1 MKVLVKILL
10 GLTITAWVAVAGVF
24 TTIVISPVTAVTILE
39 VYNTVGEIFQSPI
52 DELPSSSLIEES
64 SEEVTNSLPET
75 TDETSEEPV
84 DNEESS
90 EEVVEEET
98 SEEPVDNEESSEE
111 VVEEETSEEPV
122 DNEESSEE
130 VVEEETSEEPVDNEE
145 SDLPGSEPA
154 GRILFS
160 NPGSEEEEVVC
171 LALECEDEV
180 VLEYTQEEI
189 NLAVKEV
196 ERILIE
202 AIIFLLP
209 VTFVLFALNN
219 SLNVSEEV
227 ILERLEAKKAKKE
240 QKEKLKIE
248 RINKKLAKLGK
259 APVVAK
265 AAAAPKA
272 VSPKPIAKAKGI
284 GLTGLKIK

>member
-75 TDETSEEPV
+75 TD
-84 DNEESS
+84 
-90 EEVVEEET
+90 ET